1 VSVYRRFAAVYDLMG
16 ADHHSVRMVAYT
28 RKLMRRF
35 KIEATAGLDLCCG
48 TGSAIAGL
56 LECGL
61 TMAGLDRSAEM
72 LAVAAKKLRGR
83 HVTLYQK
90 SLPRFRLLDSQNSRR
105 LRRFDIVTSFY
116 DSLNYLSDERELRAA
131 FDSVY
136 RHLRP
141 GGWFIFDMNTARAL
155 KMLWSQDVYADVR
168 SDLAWVW
175 KNTYY
180 DKTRSADCHATFFV
194 KKGCTWQRFDELHT
208 EYAYDN
214 STVRRLLKDAGF
226 QVKGFYR
233 CFTFDRPAGRTCRI
247 CGVVRRP
254 PTRRHAEQV
263 E

>member
-1 VSVYRRFAAVYDLMG
+1 MSVYRKFAAVYDLMG

-35 KIEATAGLDLCCG
+35 EIEAATGLDLCCG

-56 LECGL
+56 LDCDL

-90 SLPRFRLLDSQNSRR
+90 SLPRFRLLDLQNSRR

-116 DSLNYLSDERELRAA
+116 DSLNYLSNEKELRTT
-131 FDSVY
+131 FESVY
-136 RHLRP
+136 RHLHP

-155 KMLWSQDVYADVR
+155 KALWSQDVYADAR
-168 SDLAWVW
+168 ADLAWVW
-175 KNTYY
+175 KNSYY
-180 DKTRSADCHATFFV
+180 EESRSADCRATFFV
-194 KKGCTWQRFDELHT
+194 KKGRGWQRFDELHT

-214 STVRRLLKDAGF
+214 ATIRRLLKAAGF
-226 QVKGFYR
+226 QVKGLYR
-233 CFTFDRPAGRTCRI
+233 CFTFDRPTERTCRI

-254 PTRRHAEQV
+254 PTRRRTA
-263 E
+263 